1 MKIYK
6 EECVDIMTGSQAA
19 ARKCDS
25 VSMFEHVSAN
35 YNFNFFTSA

>member
-6 EECVDIMTGSQAA
+6 EDGVDIMTGSQAA

-35 YNFNFFTSA
+35 YNLKFFTSA